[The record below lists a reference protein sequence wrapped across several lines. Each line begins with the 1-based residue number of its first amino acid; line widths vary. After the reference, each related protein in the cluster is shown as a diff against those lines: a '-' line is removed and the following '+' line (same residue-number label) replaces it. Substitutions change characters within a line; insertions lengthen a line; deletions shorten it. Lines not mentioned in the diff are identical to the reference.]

1 LDAGF
6 GIAAAVDGVLLGAF
20 TGVAVA
26 ERVLPLGSDNAT
38 GSAGAAV
45 AVDVAVAVDA
55 GVPVG
60 AAGSVDVGVPVGAAG
75 AGAELVSGSAI
86 AADGGLLDPIIEV
99 AGAELVLPLGLDPT
113 FVLMLAV
120 VAGVAVGVAEAVD
133 AGVPVGAAGSVDVG
147 VPVGAAGSVDVG
159 VAVGAAGSGKLASLG
174 GGIAITVAAL
184 FSGTVSE
191 VEFSVKPAGVVTN
204 GVLLGPITRV
214 AVADAVLLAGSD
226 TVKANVELVPKLSSV
241 GLNFRPV
248 SCATVRVSPR
258 VTGVMPSASS
268 TVPSEGNAVTVTT
281 KADEAKLV
289 SVGAGIAIG
298 VAKLFSATV
307 SDFELAVSDMAYSTA
322 ELFATR

>member
-1 LDAGF
+1 MDAGF

-26 ERVLPLGSDNAT
+26 ERALPLGSDNAI

-45 AVDVAVAVDA
+45 AADVMVAVDA
-55 GVPVG
+55 GVPV
-60 AAGSVDVGVPVGAAG
+60 AAVGSVDVGVPVGAAG

-133 AGVPVGAAGSVDVG
+133 AGVPIGPAGSVDVG

-159 VAVGAAGSGKLASLG
+159 AAGSGKLASLG
-174 GGIAITVAAL
+174 GGIAIAVA
-184 FSGTVSE
+184 

-248 SCATVRVSPR
+248 SCATVRVSPSTAA
-258 VTGVMPSASS
+258 VTAVTPSANRM
-268 TVPSEGNAVTVTT
+268 VPSAGSAVT
-281 KADEAKLV
+281 
-289 SVGAGIAIG
+289 
-298 VAKLFSATV
+298 FTV
-307 SDFELAVSDMAYSTA
+307 NCA
-322 ELFATR
+322 EV

>member
-1 LDAGF
+1 
-6 GIAAAVDGVLLGAF
+6 
-20 TGVAVA
+20 
-26 ERVLPLGSDNAT
+26 
-38 GSAGAAV
+38 
-45 AVDVAVAVDA
+45 
-55 GVPVG
+55 
-60 AAGSVDVGVPVGAAG
+60 
-75 AGAELVSGSAI
+75 
-86 AADGGLLDPIIEV
+86 
-99 AGAELVLPLGLDPT
+99 
-113 FVLMLAV
+113 
-120 VAGVAVGVAEAVD
+120 
-133 AGVPVGAAGSVDVG
+133 
-147 VPVGAAGSVDVG
+147 
-159 VAVGAAGSGKLASLG
+159 LASLG

-289 SVGAGIAIG
+289 SVGAGIAIA

-307 SDFELAVSDMAYSTA
+307 SNFELAVSDIAYSTA
-322 ELFATR
+322 EWLDASKSNPWSDHRKKANRIRRALS

>member
-6 GIAAAVDGVLLGAF
+6 GIAAAVDDVLLGAF

-55 GVPVG
+55 GLPVG

-113 FVLMLAV
+113 FMLMLAV

-133 AGVPVGAAGSVDVG
+133 VG

-159 VAVGAAGSGKLASLG
+159 AAGSGKLASLG
-174 GGIAITVAAL
+174 GVAVA
-184 FSGTVSE
+184 

-204 GVLLGPITRV
+204 GVLRGPLTRV

-248 SCATVRVSPR
+248 SCATVRVSPSM
-258 VTGVMPSASS
+258 TGVMPSASS

-289 SVGAGIAIG
+289 SVGAGIAIA

-307 SDFELAVSDMAYSTA
+307 SNFELAVSDIAYSTA
-322 ELFATR
+322 EWLDASKSNPWSDHRKKANRIRRALS

>member
-1 LDAGF
+1 MDAGF

-26 ERVLPLGSDNAT
+26 ERVLPLGSDNAI

-45 AVDVAVAVDA
+45 AADVAVAVDA
-55 GVPVG
+55 R
-60 AAGSVDVGVPVGAAG
+60 VPVGAAG

-86 AADGGLLDPIIEV
+86 AAGGGLLDPIIEV

-133 AGVPVGAAGSVDVG
+133 AGVPIGAAGSVDVG

-159 VAVGAAGSGKLASLG
+159 AAGSGKLASIAR
-174 GGIAITVAAL
+174 GIAIDVA
-184 FSGTVSE
+184 
-191 VEFSVKPAGVVTN
+191 VEFSVKAAGVVTN

-241 GLNFRPV
+241 GLNLRPV
-248 SCATVRVSPR
+248 SCATVRVSPSTTA
-258 VTGVMPSASS
+258 VTPSANRMD
-268 TVPSEGNAVTVTT
+268 PSAGSAVT
-281 KADEAKLV
+281 
-289 SVGAGIAIG
+289 
-298 VAKLFSATV
+298 FTV
-307 SDFELAVSDMAYSTA
+307 NCA
-322 ELFATR
+322 EV

>member
-1 LDAGF
+1 
-6 GIAAAVDGVLLGAF
+6 
-20 TGVAVA
+20 
-26 ERVLPLGSDNAT
+26 
-38 GSAGAAV
+38 
-45 AVDVAVAVDA
+45 
-55 GVPVG
+55 
-60 AAGSVDVGVPVGAAG
+60 
-75 AGAELVSGSAI
+75 
-86 AADGGLLDPIIEV
+86 
-99 AGAELVLPLGLDPT
+99 
-113 FVLMLAV
+113 
-120 VAGVAVGVAEAVD
+120 
-133 AGVPVGAAGSVDVG
+133 
-147 VPVGAAGSVDVG
+147 VG
-159 VAVGAAGSGKLASLG
+159 VAVGAARSGKLASVG
-174 GGIAITVAAL
+174 GGIAIDVAAL

-258 VTGVMPSASS
+258 ATGVMPSASS

-322 ELFATR
+322 EWPATRHSQPRVRSPKEGRPNKPSFAHVANSHELCCL

>member
-1 LDAGF
+1 MKPAG
-6 GIAAAVDGVLLGAF
+6 AALTLASKERLNFRCGVRAGLVGELG
-20 TGVAVA
+20 GG
-26 ERVLPLGSDNAT
+26 LPLG
-38 GSAGAAV
+38 V
-45 AVDVAVAVDA
+45 
-55 GVPVG
+55 
-60 AAGSVDVGVPVGAAG
+60 
-75 AGAELVSGSAI
+75 
-86 AADGGLLDPIIEV
+86 
-99 AGAELVLPLGLDPT
+99 DPT
-113 FVLMLAV
+113 FVPMLAV
-120 VAGVAVGVAEAVD
+120 AAGVAVGVAAALD
-133 AGVPVGAAGSVDVG
+133 AADPAGT
-147 VPVGAAGSVDVG
+147 AGSVDVG
-159 VAVGAAGSGKLASLG
+159 VAVGAARSGKLASLG

-281 KADEAKLV
+281 KANEAKSA
-289 SVGAGIAIG
+289 SVGAGIAIA
-298 VAKLFSATV
+298 VAKLFSATD
-307 SDFELAVSDMAYSTA
+307 SDFELAVNDMASSRGSMA
-322 ELFATR
+322 VTRPPGPSQNDVRGL